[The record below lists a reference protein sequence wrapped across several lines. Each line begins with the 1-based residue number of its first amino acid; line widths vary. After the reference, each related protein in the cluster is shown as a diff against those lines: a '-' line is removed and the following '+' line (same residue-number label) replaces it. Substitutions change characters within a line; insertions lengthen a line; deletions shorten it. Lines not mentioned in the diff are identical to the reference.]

1 METIVIQEPDESVR
15 DVLKLAFEAEGF
27 NVYAL
32 DRCGPR
38 LLSLIRKANP
48 SLVLLD
54 FRISGEECIKM
65 LRIIKQS
72 FARLPV
78 IAMSCN
84 NKIKHI
90 YHNLGFDGYLEKPFD
105 LNMLSQVAWGCLHNN
120 NKTADQ

>member
-27 NVYAL
+27 NVYTL
-32 DRCGPR
+32 DSCGPR
-38 LLSLIRKANP
+38 LLSLIRKTNP

-65 LRIIKQS
+65 FRIIKQS
-72 FARLPV
+72 FPRLPV